1 MSGANI
7 GELSGGLERA
17 WYQMGGH
24 GANRAWAAFRSLE
37 MVPTE
42 LQPTMLRTLCE
53 RSELW
58 DSSGRETPPP
68 GVGFTDQE
76 IEDDLAPKY
85 GRVMD
90 ALLEASIA
98 ANPTEDDFYRML
110 WEHLHNPFF
119 SDDRIQGFCLFWA
132 LVDLRIPYF
141 RLEQGLRMGEEEYR
155 NRHLRLYTSY
165 AKTRF
170 ILRTPFEMATE
181 QAALILDLI
190 QDIEDRSDQV
200 IVLADLI
207 QLSFEMGQLAAEGAV
222 A

>member
-1 MSGANI
+1 
-7 GELSGGLERA
+7 
-17 WYQMGGH
+17 
-24 GANRAWAAFRSLE
+24 

-58 DSSGRETPPP
+58 DSSGLETPPS
-68 GVGFTDQE
+68 GAGFTDQE
-76 IEDDLAPKY
+76 IAEDLAPKY
-85 GRVMD
+85 GQVMD
-90 ALLEASIA
+90 ALLGASIA
-98 ANPTEDDFYRML
+98 ANLTEDDFYKML

-132 LVDLRIPYF
+132 LLDDRIPYF
-141 RLEQGLRMGEEEYR
+141 RLEQGLRMGEDEYR
-155 NRHLRLYTSY
+155 NRHLQLYTSY

-170 ILRTPFEMATE
+170 ILRSPFEMVTE

-207 QLSFEMGQLAAEGAV
+207 GLSIEMGKLTAEGAV
-222 A
+222 V